1 MNTNTVANI
10 EPSNTIQHISPTY
23 EQLDTFYDE
32 KYKVVWL
39 YMHASPRP
47 CFTPTLLKSLL
58 KLTKDVEA
66 EMKLTQQKKYDYLV
80 IASRVEGVFNLGGD
94 LDLFTELAMKKDEAL
109 LLDYAIACVD
119 AIYANHNH
127 IYSDLTTVSLVQ
139 GDALGG
145 GFETALA
152 SNLLIAEKG
161 TKMGLPEVI
170 FNLFPGMGAY
180 TFLRMKVG
188 EAKAREII
196 LSGTMYSAEELYEM
210 GVVDILAEQGEGE
223 LALYRYIDKAKKSP
237 NSYKAVAKMRDAFEK
252 VSYDELVDIAK
263 LWVETALK
271 LSEKD
276 LKMMHRLVKRQTS
289 KVKITA

>member
-1 MNTNTVANI
+1 MNTAI
-10 EPSNTIQHISPTY
+10 EIDQFRSDKNLEHTY
-23 EQLDTFYDE
+23 QQLDTFYDE
-32 KYKVVWL
+32 KYKVGWL
-39 YMHASPRP
+39 YMDGSPRP
-47 CFTPTLLKSLL
+47 CFTPTLLNSLAR
-58 KLTKDVEA
+58 LTEDVKA
-66 EMKLTQQKKYDYLV
+66 EMSSTQQQKYDYLV
-80 IASRVEGVFNLGGD
+80 IASKVDGVFNLGGD
-94 LDLFTELAMKKDEAL
+94 LALFSDLVAKQDETL

-127 IYSDLTTVSLVQ
+127 IYSELTTVSLVQ

-161 TKMGLPEVI
+161 VKMGLPEVI

-188 EAKAREII
+188 EVKARQII
-196 LSGTMYSAEELYEM
+196 LSGKVYNAEELYEL
-210 GVVDILAEQGEGE
+210 GIVDILAEQGEGE

-237 NSYKAVAKMRDAFEK
+237 NSYTALAKMRDSFSA
-252 VSYDELVDIAK
+252 VSYDELVEIAK

-271 LSEKD
+271 LSAKD
-276 LKMMHRLVKRQTS
+276 LKMMQRLVKRQTAKANS
-289 KVKITA
+289 